1 MQIVCEDFFDFIKKM
16 RQKVQNFTG
25 DKGDGRKNV
34 RKKMLK
40 NYRVDVERNTTQACS
55 TNTMVNYI
63 NDGGK

>member
-1 MQIVCEDFFDFIKKM
+1 M